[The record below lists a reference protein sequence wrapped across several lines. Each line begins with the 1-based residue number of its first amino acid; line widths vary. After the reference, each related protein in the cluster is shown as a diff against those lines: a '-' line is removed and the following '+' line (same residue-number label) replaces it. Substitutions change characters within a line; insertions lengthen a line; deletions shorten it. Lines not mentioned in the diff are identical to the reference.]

1 MYNEMRKFINKILN
15 VPKLILRLWIILW
28 VCLVILLVLKF
39 CFGMW
44 YPIVI
49 ENGWFLKLN
58 DYLRYPIPKYIALS
72 LFYFASV
79 NIIYL
84 TCRIKKKYDNIKE
97 CIIVNVLILVTFII
111 KANFSNLGFI
121 PEIFISVILPIIFN
135 FIEHGRR
142 NKFRK
147 IIFPIIIEIIVS
159 VWQLNILLVRG
170 IDFAIDSEEYILIG
184 IVLQLDYYIFIII
197 TWLEVSFMGLF
208 SLWFFGKDVTSLKA
222 EKEKELAKEQPDMKK
237 VAKIDE
243 RIKELESENK

>member
-1 MYNEMRKFINKILN
+1 MRKFINKILN

-28 VCLVILLVLKF
+28 VCLAILLVLKF
-39 CFGMW
+39 CFGIW

-49 ENGWFLKLN
+49 ESECFIKLN
-58 DYLRYPIPKYIALS
+58 DYLRYPIPKYILLS

-84 TCRIKKKYDNIKE
+84 TCRIKKKYDDIKE

-111 KANFSNLGFI
+111 KAKFSNLGFI

-135 FIEHGRR
+135 FIEHGIS

-147 IIFPIIIEIIVS
+147 IIFPIIIEIIIS
-159 VWQLNILLVRG
+159 FWQLNILLVRG
-170 IDFAIDSEEYILIG
+170 IDFAIDGEEHILIG

-208 SLWFFGKDVTSLKA
+208 SLWFFGKDVTTLKA
-222 EKEKELAKEQPDMKK
+222 EKEKELAKEHPDMKK
-237 VAKIDE
+237 VEKIDE

>member
-1 MYNEMRKFINKILN
+1 MRKFINKILN

-28 VCLVILLVLKF
+28 VCLAILLVLKF
-39 CFGMW
+39 CFGIW

-49 ENGWFLKLN
+49 ENEWFLKLN
-58 DYLRYPIPKYIALS
+58 EYLRYPIPKYIVLS

-84 TCRIKKKYDNIKE
+84 TCRINKKYDDIKE

-111 KANFSNLGFI
+111 KANFSNFGFI

-147 IIFPIIIEIIVS
+147 IIFPIIIEIIIS
-159 VWQLNILLVRG
+159 FWQLNILLVRW
-170 IDFAIDSEEYILIG
+170 IDFAIDSEEHILIG

-208 SLWFFGKDVTSLKA
+208 SLWFFGKGVTTLKA
-222 EKEKELAKEQPDMKK
+222 EKEKELAKEHPDMKK
-237 VAKIDE
+237 VEKIDE